1 MSDDDTM
8 SGYGAYCEDYYLNLN
23 LGTEM
28 DLPQN
33 RDTVLHFF
41 EQIQRRFPSMEHFY
55 GREKQEFVLEEE
67 KGQGPYRWVSIEP
80 RRVNSGYVNPENLD
94 DAMAQHEAVL
104 ELVPYSLSVSPLDCE
119 SLGVVLGFD
128 FTCRGNHSEVL
139 AEAIGVSPGL
149 EKFFAIPNSKIL
161 AVEPAIQFAL
171 DDDCKTQVRV
181 SFESRTT
188 AYHVRTGDFP
198 EEQLSVYLMVRRF
211 ESLSPGE
218 TYVEEFRRLA
228 TVCRQIADEYLVGSV
243 LMPLQQAISLR

>member
-1 MSDDDTM
+1 M
-8 SGYGAYCEDYYLNLN
+8 SGYGSYCEDFYLNMN

-28 DLPQN
+28 EVPQS
-33 RDTVLHFF
+33 RETVLHFF
-41 EQIQRRFPSMEHFY
+41 EQVQRRFPSMEHFY

-80 RRVNSGYVNPENLD
+80 RRVSSGFVNPQNLD
-94 DAMAQHEAVL
+94 DALAQHELVL
-104 ELVPYSLSVSPLDCE
+104 ELVPYELSISPLDCE

-139 AEAIGVSPGL
+139 AEALGISPAL
-149 EKFFAIPNSKIL
+149 EKLLAVPNSRMISL
-161 AVEPAIQFAL
+161 EPAIQLAL
-171 DDDCKTQVRV
+171 DEDCKTQCRV

-198 EEQLSVYLMVRRF
+198 EEQLSVYLMLRRF

-218 TYVEEFRRLA
+218 TYVGEFQRLA
-228 TVCRQIADEYLVGSV
+228 ALCREIADEYLVESV

>member
-1 MSDDDTM
+1 M
-8 SGYGAYCEDYYLNLN
+8 N

-28 DLPQN
+28 GVPQS
-33 RDTVLHFF
+33 RETVLHFF
-41 EQIQRRFPSMEHFY
+41 EQVQRRFPSMEHFY
-55 GREKQEFVLEEE
+55 GREKQEYVLEEE

-80 RRVNSGYVNPENLD
+80 RRVNSGFVNPLNLE
-94 DAMAQHEAVL
+94 DAMQQHEAVL
-104 ELVPYSLSVSPLDCE
+104 ELVPYELSISPLDCE

-139 AEAIGVSPGL
+139 AEALGISPAL
-149 EKFFAIPNSKIL
+149 EKFLLVPNSRMISI
-161 AVEPAIQFAL
+161 EPAIQLAL
-171 DDDCKTQVRV
+171 DEDCKTQCRV

-188 AYHVRTGDFP
+188 AYHVRTGEFP
-198 EEQLSVYLMVRRF
+198 EEQLSVYLMLRRF

-228 TVCRQIADEYLVGSV
+228 TLCSEIADEFLVQSV

>member
-1 MSDDDTM
+1 MSGKSM
-8 SGYGAYCEDYYLNLN
+8 SGYGSYCEDYYLNLN

-28 DLPQN
+28 DLPQG
-33 RDTVLHFF
+33 RDSVLHFF
-41 EQIQRRFPSMEHFY
+41 EQVRRRFPSMSHFY

-80 RRVNSGYVNPENLD
+80 KRINSGYVNPDNLD
-94 DAMAQHEAVL
+94 DAIAQHEAVL
-104 ELVPYSLSVSPLDCE
+104 ELVPYELSVSPLDCE

-139 AEAIGVSPGL
+139 AEALGISPAL
-149 EKFFAIPNSKIL
+149 EKFLTSPNSKMLSI
-161 AVEPAIQFAL
+161 EPAIQLAM

-188 AYHVRTGDFP
+188 AFHVRTGEFP
-198 EEQLSVYLMVRRF
+198 EEQLSVYLMLRRF
-211 ESLSPGE
+211 ESLAPGE
-218 TYVEEFRRLA
+218 TYVDEFRRLV
-228 TVCRQIADEYLVGSV
+228 TLCREIADEYLIGSV

>member
-1 MSDDDTM
+1 MN
-8 SGYGAYCEDYYLNLN
+8 GYGSYCEDFYLNMN

-28 DLPQN
+28 EVPQT
-33 RDTVLHFF
+33 RETVLHFF
-41 EQIQRRFPSMEHFY
+41 EQVQRRFPMMEHFY

-80 RRVNSGYVNPENLD
+80 RRVNSGFVNPLD
-94 DAMAQHEAVL
+94 LEDAMQQHELVL
-104 ELVPYSLSVSPLDCE
+104 ELAPYELSISPLDCE

-139 AEAIGVSPGL
+139 AEALGVSPAL
-149 EKFFAIPNSKIL
+149 EKILSVPNSRMISL
-161 AVEPAIQFAL
+161 EPALQLAL
-171 DDDCKTQVRV
+171 DEDCKTQCRI

-218 TYVEEFRRLA
+218 TYVDEFRRLA
-228 TVCRQIADEYLVGSV
+228 GLCREIADDYLVESV
-243 LMPLQQAISLR
+243 LMSLQQAISLR